1 VKQKPKVINVLNPEE
16 TQELLDKWKKEIA
29 AMEKRQD
36 AIAAEM
42 SAEIQGRYDAATAE
56 ETDPNC
62 PFADN

>member
-1 VKQKPKVINVLNPEE
+1 MKQKPKVINVLNPEE

-29 AMEKRQD
+29 AMENRQD
-36 AIAAEM
+36 AIA
-42 SAEIQGRYDAATAE
+42 AEIQGRYDAATAE

>member
-1 VKQKPKVINVLNPEE
+1 MEDDEIINVLTPEK
-16 TQELLDKWKKEIA
+16 TQELLNKLNEEIA

-36 AIAAEM
+36 AIAAE
-42 SAEIQGRYDAATAE
+42 IPGRYDAATAE

>member
-1 VKQKPKVINVLNPEE
+1 MEDDEIVNVLTPEK
-16 TQELLDKWKKEIA
+16 TQELLNKWNEEIA

-36 AIAAEM
+36 VIA
-42 SAEIQGRYDAATAE
+42 AEIQGRYDAATAE